1 MCPGVHPAP
10 ALVPALPKHR
20 WLHSRSPGLAPGA
33 LRSRLVSGWGPSSG
47 PPIPALNEHRG
58 HQASRKG
65 LAGGL
70 SLLAMVTTV
79 PTQTR
84 PHRSGSQ
91 MPASTTASAFLPQ
104 HMPREGRRAR
114 PPTGPGHESAWAGSV
129 WSEPGWPRTASACP
143 PPLSSEVSC
152 GGWDQRAA
160 AGKFALPPPV
170 WDPLWLPSARRIRIL
185 RSPSSLLRAAE
196 PRPSPAPSAWTSL
209 LSRGSGTNAVTS
221 DLLVAS
227 CLFFCLLSHLPPTP
241 RHFCNLPS
249 FPCGLIC
256 SCTVSP
262 ASRDVPCRVQRSRAP
277 HILEQS
283 LPSDG
288 AQARGASAR
297 SNSSVFILQP
307 AIANL

>member
-33 LRSRLVSGWGPSSG
+33 LRSRLVSRWGPSSG
-47 PPIPALNEHRG
+47 PPLPALNEHRG

-104 HMPREGRRAR
+104 HMPREGRRAG

-143 PPLSSEVSC
+143 PPLMTALRCPVEAGIRGLQLGNSPWRLLPGTLCGSPVPPGSGSS
-152 GGWDQRAA
+152 G
-160 AGKFALPPPV
+160 PP
-170 WDPLWLPSARRIRIL
+170 LPSSVL
-185 RSPSSLLRAAE
+185 RSPARLQLPLPGLLFSAVGLAPTLSPQICWWHLACFSVFSLICPPPHDTSVICRRFPVASSVVALSPLPAGT
-196 PRPSPAPSAWTSL
+196 SPAE
-209 LSRGSGTNAVTS
+209 SRGPGHLTS
-221 DLLVAS
+221 
-227 CLFFCLLSHLPPTP
+227 
-241 RHFCNLPS
+241 
-249 FPCGLIC
+249 
-256 SCTVSP
+256 
-262 ASRDVPCRVQRSRAP
+262 
-277 HILEQS
+277 
-283 LPSDG
+283 
-288 AQARGASAR
+288 
-297 SNSSVFILQP
+297 
-307 AIANL
+307 